1 MEYSYTDI
9 EAHIREAKKLRS
21 EALGEILSAGYKKTV
36 QWFKGLIQHQ
46 VDKHSAPDRS
56 AAKAA
61 Y

>member
-21 EALGEILSAGYKKTV
+21 DALGEILSAGYKKTV

-46 VDKHSAPDRS
+46 LHTHSV
-56 AAKAA
+56 AAKSSANA
-61 Y
+61 MS

>member
-36 QWFKGLIQHQ
+36 QWFKVLAQHQ
-46 VDKHSAPDRS
+46 LHKHSTAARS
-56 AAKAA
+56 SASAM